1 MQKILGQVRRCVEDY
16 HMIDAGD
23 VVAVGVSGGKDSLV
37 TLTAL
42 ARLRV
47 FYPIPFTV
55 RAITLE
61 TGAPGMSF
69 DAVAD
74 LCRQLEVPY
83 TRIQVPVYDIVF
95 NQRKE
100 KNPCSLCAKLR
111 RGSLNTAL
119 TDLGIRKIAL
129 GHHYDDAIETLLM
142 NLLFEGRIGCFQPV
156 TYLDRTG
163 ITQIRPLLYCREE
176 EIRRVAR
183 RISSPGWRAGIR
195 ISSRS
200 CSAASSA
207 TPCTAGIFTR
217 RSGNMKTRLGGRTW
231 AALLTFGLFGQI
243 AWVIEN
249 MYFNVFLYNTISG
262 DTSMIAAMVAWSAV
276 TATVTTLVMGALSD
290 RLGRRKALIVIGYLL
305 WGVSIGAFAFIKRSP
320 LAGAAHGA
328 AVLVVVMD
336 CVMTFFG
343 STANDAAFNAW
354 VTDVTVPEN
363 RGRVETVL
371 AIMPLVAMLVVFGA
385 LDGLTQA
392 GNWRLFFL
400 IVGGITCLGGVLGCF
415 FIREPDLPRGQGSYF
430 ANILYGFRPAVVRDN
445 PRLYLSLAA
454 LGVYCMSQQVYMPYL
469 IIYIQR
475 FLGITDYTLLLAGVL
490 IVSSVLSVL
499 AGRPIDRFGKLRCL
513 VPAGIVGFAGL
524 VLMYFARSQW
534 FVLAAGIV
542 MLGGGMVI
550 SACCNGLIRDYTPAG
565 KAGLFQGIRIV
576 FQVLLPMVT
585 GPYIGAA
592 VIRGTGMTY
601 EDLGTVKQVP
611 TAEIFLAA
619 AAALV
624 LLAIP
629 AALLKRK
636 ETVK

>member
-1 MQKILGQVRRCVEDY
+1 MQKT
-16 HMIDAGD
+16 
-23 VVAVGVSGGKDSLV
+23 K
-37 TLTAL
+37 
-42 ARLRV
+42 
-47 FYPIPFTV
+47 
-55 RAITLE
+55 
-61 TGAPGMSF
+61 
-69 DAVAD
+69 
-74 LCRQLEVPY
+74 
-83 TRIQVPVYDIVF
+83 
-95 NQRKE
+95 
-100 KNPCSLCAKLR
+100 
-111 RGSLNTAL
+111 
-119 TDLGIRKIAL
+119 
-129 GHHYDDAIETLLM
+129 
-142 NLLFEGRIGCFQPV
+142 
-156 TYLDRTG
+156 
-163 ITQIRPLLYCREE
+163 
-176 EIRRVAR
+176 
-183 RISSPGWRAGIR
+183 
-195 ISSRS
+195 
-200 CSAASSA
+200 
-207 TPCTAGIFTR
+207 
-217 RSGNMKTRLGGRTW
+217 LGGRFW
-231 AALLTFGLFGQI
+231 LALTVFSLVGQV
-243 AWVIEN
+243 AWVVEN
-249 MYFNVFLYNTISG
+249 MYFNVFIYKMFHATAAQISL
-262 DTSMIAAMVAWSAV
+262 MVAASAV
-276 TATVTTLVMGALSD
+276 VATLTTILIGALSD
-290 RLGRRKALIVIGYLL
+290 RVGKRKIFICVGYLL
-305 WGVSIGAFAFIKRSP
+305 WGISILSFALIRVDVISPMVS
-320 LAGAAHGA
+320 AGV
-328 AVLVVVMD
+328 AVTTVCVNLTILMD

-354 VTDVTVPEN
+354 VTDVTVSEN